1 MTTLTFD
8 EPLLTGTQ
16 ERHLARSI
24 EAGVLAAAL
33 LDVPSG
39 ATTASPAELT
49 ALHDQGREAFQQ
61 LVRANLRLVQSEA
74 RARARAAGL
83 EAEELFQEGVLG
95 LLEAARRYD
104 HERGCRFATFALPW
118 IRVRVAEAAASRFG
132 ELGMAG
138 HRARRWR
145 QASALRD
152 RLTSEL
158 GRTPTPAEVAAAWG
172 RPVAWVGA
180 LLAWQPALRLD
191 GEGSGHPTVPGPDVG
206 DSDQLRWA
214 RALRRLTADE
224 RAVVELR
231 YGFGGREPGSLREVA
246 RQLRISDGTVRRREK
261 SALAILQRCPEL
273 RCAS

>member
-8 EPLLTGTQ
+8 EPLLTGHQ
-16 ERHLARSI
+16 EQQLARTI
-24 EAGVLAAAL
+24 EAGVLAGAVLEGLAASATASSAELAAL
-33 LDVPSG
+33 Q
-39 ATTASPAELT
+39 E
-49 ALHDQGREAFQQ
+49 QGREAFQR
-61 LVRANLRLVQSEA
+61 LVRANLRLVQAEA
-74 RARARAAGL
+74 RMRARAAGL
-83 EAEELFQEGVLG
+83 EPDELFQEGVLG
-95 LLEAARRYD
+95 LLEAVRRFD

-145 QASALRD
+145 QANALRD

-158 GRTPTPAEVAAAWG
+158 GRSATPAEVAAAWG

-180 LLAWQPALRLD
+180 LLAWQPAVRFD
-191 GEGSGHPTVPGPDVG
+191 ADDTGHPTVPGPDVG
-206 DSDQLRWA
+206 DADQLRWT
-214 RALRRLTADE
+214 RAFRRLTADE

-231 YGFGGREPGSLREVA
+231 YGFGGREPGSCREVA
-246 RQLRISDGTVRRREK
+246 RRLGVSAATVRRREQT
-261 SALAILQRCPEL
+261 ALAVLQRCAEL